1 MSTRRIIATYA
12 FVMFFL
18 VIALLGTVTAAFGGT
33 SYTEAA
39 GRQSLYTLTAAKAR
53 GTIYD
58 RNLQPLT
65 NAERVYVAAVIPSRE
80 TLAKLNR
87 AVPEEKRE
95 VLRTALE
102 SGKPFLIEVT
112 TPVSDDGIQT
122 FSVTKRYANPQP
134 AANLLGYLDSD
145 YNGADGVEK
154 SFDALLA
161 ENHGEIDVTFA
172 IDALGN
178 AISGETMHVE
188 NTYRIADGGVM
199 LTLDKRIQQCVENA
213 CAEIKKG
220 AAVILDCKT
229 GEILASASFP
239 AVDPN
244 DLAACMENENAP
256 FVNRALCAYTPGS
269 VFKLICAASAL
280 EYGIDYKEVY
290 TCTGSIVVD
299 GLTITCY
306 GGKAH
311 GEVNLHTALRSSC
324 NGYFIQLAQK
334 LGAEKILSMAEK
346 LGFGT
351 SVSLADNL
359 ETAAGSLSNA
369 QALKNARALALFSF
383 GQGETTVSPLN
394 LAAAVN
400 AIAADGIY
408 MTPQLVYGMVD
419 TNLSVQETE
428 ENTGEKVMEPTT
440 AARLRAYMEST
451 ARFGTARIGAP
462 QNCVSGIKTGTA
474 QTGVYDE
481 NGEEIENYWYAGY
494 ICNAQEEPLYTL
506 VVLEETAGEMYRRL
520 SAKSAKH
527 LSILIDKPV
536 KKHYNKIRMRGGDM
550 ASLNLEDMQQIQKEL
565 QAKYLE
571 KWGGLSPKIGR
582 DKLLWM
588 MIEAGEVADI
598 IKKKGDDAILNDPET
613 RHHFTEEVCDVL
625 MYLNDVLLCYGI
637 TPNEVENVYLEK
649 HKRNMSR
656 W

>member
-178 AISGETMHVE
+178 AISGEAMHVE

-213 CAEIKKG
+213 CTEIKKG

-244 DLAACMENENAP
+244 DLAACMENEDAP

-280 EYGIDYKEVY
+280 ECGIDYKEVY
-290 TCTGSIVVD
+290 TCTGSVVVD

-408 MTPQLVYGMVD
+408 MTPRLVYGTVD

-440 AARLRAYMEST
+440 TARLRAYMEST

-462 QNCVSGIKTGTA
+462 QSCVSGIKTGTA

-506 VVLEETAGEMYRRL
+506 VVLEETAGEM
-520 SAKSAKH
+520 H
-527 LSILIDKPV
+527 VP
-536 KKHYNKIRMRGGDM
+536 
-550 ASLNLEDMQQIQKEL
+550 
-565 QAKYLE
+565 QAFR
-571 KWGGLSPKIGR
+571 KIG
-582 DKLLWM
+582 
-588 MIEAGEVADI
+588 EALVDF
-598 IKKKGDDAILNDPET
+598 N
-613 RHHFTEEVCDVL
+613 
-625 MYLNDVLLCYGI
+625 
-637 TPNEVENVYLEK
+637 
-649 HKRNMSR
+649 
-656 W
+656 

>member
-1 MSTRRIIATYA
+1 
-12 FVMFFL
+12 
-18 VIALLGTVTAAFGGT
+18 
-33 SYTEAA
+33 
-39 GRQSLYTLTAAKAR
+39 
-53 GTIYD
+53 
-58 RNLQPLT
+58 
-65 NAERVYVAAVIPSRE
+65 
-80 TLAKLNR
+80 
-87 AVPEEKRE
+87 
-95 VLRTALE
+95 
-102 SGKPFLIEVT
+102 
-112 TPVSDDGIQT
+112 
-122 FSVTKRYANPQP
+122 
-134 AANLLGYLDSD
+134 
-145 YNGADGVEK
+145 
-154 SFDALLA
+154 
-161 ENHGEIDVTFA
+161 
-172 IDALGN
+172 
-178 AISGETMHVE
+178 MHVE

-199 LTLDKRIQQCVENA
+199 LTLDKRMQQYVENA

-244 DLAACMENENAP
+244 DLAACMENEDAP

-280 EYGIDYKEVY
+280 ECGIDYKEVY

-359 ETAAGSLSNA
+359 EMAAGSLSNA

-394 LAAAVN
+394 LAAAVT

-408 MTPQLVYGMVD
+408 MTPRLVYGTVD

-462 QNCVSGIKTGTA
+462 QTVFPASRPARRRQVYMTKTGKKSRIIGMQATSA
-474 QTGVYDE
+474 MHRKSRF
-481 NGEEIENYWYAGY
+481 IPSSCWKKLPAK
-494 ICNAQEEPLYTL
+494 C
-506 VVLEETAGEMYRRL
+506 MCRRL

-536 KKHYNKIRMRGGDM
+536 KKHYNKICMRGGDM

>member
-1 MSTRRIIATYA
+1 
-12 FVMFFL
+12 
-18 VIALLGTVTAAFGGT
+18 
-33 SYTEAA
+33 
-39 GRQSLYTLTAAKAR
+39 
-53 GTIYD
+53 
-58 RNLQPLT
+58 
-65 NAERVYVAAVIPSRE
+65 
-80 TLAKLNR
+80 
-87 AVPEEKRE
+87 
-95 VLRTALE
+95 
-102 SGKPFLIEVT
+102 
-112 TPVSDDGIQT
+112 
-122 FSVTKRYANPQP
+122 
-134 AANLLGYLDSD
+134 
-145 YNGADGVEK
+145 
-154 SFDALLA
+154 
-161 ENHGEIDVTFA
+161 
-172 IDALGN
+172 
-178 AISGETMHVE
+178 MHVE
-188 NTYRIADGGVM
+188 NTYRFADGGVM

-220 AAVILDCKT
+220 AAVILGCKT

-244 DLAACMENENAP
+244 DLAACMENEDAP

-324 NGYFIQLAQK
+324 NGYFIQLVQK

-359 ETAAGSLSNA
+359 ETAAGSLSSA

-408 MTPQLVYGMVD
+408 MTPRLVYGTVD

-506 VVLEETAGEMYRRL
+506 VVLEETAGEM
-520 SAKSAKH
+520 H
-527 LSILIDKPV
+527 VP
-536 KKHYNKIRMRGGDM
+536 
-550 ASLNLEDMQQIQKEL
+550 
-565 QAKYLE
+565 QAFR
-571 KWGGLSPKIGR
+571 KIG
-582 DKLLWM
+582 
-588 MIEAGEVADI
+588 EALVDF
-598 IKKKGDDAILNDPET
+598 N
-613 RHHFTEEVCDVL
+613 
-625 MYLNDVLLCYGI
+625 
-637 TPNEVENVYLEK
+637 
-649 HKRNMSR
+649 
-656 W
+656 

>member
-188 NTYRIADGGVM
+188 NTYRFADGGVM

-244 DLAACMENENAP
+244 DLAACMENEDAP

-280 EYGIDYKEVY
+280 ECGIDYKEVY

-324 NGYFIQLAQK
+324 NGYFIQLVQK

-408 MTPQLVYGMVD
+408 MTPRLVYGTVD

-481 NGEEIENYWYAGY
+481 NGVEIENYWYAGY
-494 ICNAQEEPLYTL
+494 ICNAQEEPL
-506 VVLEETAGEMYRRL
+506 
-520 SAKSAKH
+520 
-527 LSILIDKPV
+527 SILIDKPV
-536 KKHYNKIRMRGGDM
+536 KKHYNKMRMRGGDM

>member
-188 NTYRIADGGVM
+188 NTYRFADGGVM
-199 LTLDKRIQQCVENA
+199 LTLDKRIQQC
-213 CAEIKKG
+213 
-220 AAVILDCKT
+220 
-229 GEILASASFP
+229 
-239 AVDPN
+239 
-244 DLAACMENENAP
+244 MENEDAP

-280 EYGIDYKEVY
+280 ECGIDYKEVY

-324 NGYFIQLAQK
+324 NGYFIQLVQK

-408 MTPQLVYGMVD
+408 MTPRLVYGTVD

-506 VVLEETAGEMYRRL
+506 VVLEETAGEM
-520 SAKSAKH
+520 H
-527 LSILIDKPV
+527 VP
-536 KKHYNKIRMRGGDM
+536 
-550 ASLNLEDMQQIQKEL
+550 
-565 QAKYLE
+565 QAFR
-571 KWGGLSPKIGR
+571 KIG
-582 DKLLWM
+582 
-588 MIEAGEVADI
+588 EALVDF
-598 IKKKGDDAILNDPET
+598 N
-613 RHHFTEEVCDVL
+613 
-625 MYLNDVLLCYGI
+625 
-637 TPNEVENVYLEK
+637 
-649 HKRNMSR
+649 
-656 W
+656 

>member
-188 NTYRIADGGVM
+188 NTYRFADGGVM

-244 DLAACMENENAP
+244 DLAACMENEDAP

-280 EYGIDYKEVY
+280 ECGIDYKEVY

-324 NGYFIQLAQK
+324 NGYFIQLVQK

-408 MTPQLVYGMVD
+408 MTPRLVYGTVD

-494 ICNAQEEPLYTL
+494 ICNAQEEPLYPL
-506 VVLEETAGEMYRRL
+506 VVLEETAGEM
-520 SAKSAKH
+520 H
-527 LSILIDKPV
+527 VP
-536 KKHYNKIRMRGGDM
+536 
-550 ASLNLEDMQQIQKEL
+550 
-565 QAKYLE
+565 QAFR
-571 KWGGLSPKIGR
+571 KIG
-582 DKLLWM
+582 
-588 MIEAGEVADI
+588 EALVDF
-598 IKKKGDDAILNDPET
+598 N
-613 RHHFTEEVCDVL
+613 
-625 MYLNDVLLCYGI
+625 
-637 TPNEVENVYLEK
+637 
-649 HKRNMSR
+649 
-656 W
+656 

>member
-178 AISGETMHVE
+178 AISGEAMHVE

-199 LTLDKRIQQCVENA
+199 LTLDKRIQQCVEN
-213 CAEIKKG
+213 E
-220 AAVILDCKT
+220 D
-229 GEILASASFP
+229 
-239 AVDPN
+239 
-244 DLAACMENENAP
+244 AP

-280 EYGIDYKEVY
+280 ECGIDYKEMY

-324 NGYFIQLAQK
+324 NGYFIQLVQK

-408 MTPQLVYGMVD
+408 MTPRLVYGPVD

-506 VVLEETAGEMYRRL
+506 VVLEETAGEM
-520 SAKSAKH
+520 H
-527 LSILIDKPV
+527 VP
-536 KKHYNKIRMRGGDM
+536 
-550 ASLNLEDMQQIQKEL
+550 
-565 QAKYLE
+565 QAFR
-571 KWGGLSPKIGR
+571 KIG
-582 DKLLWM
+582 
-588 MIEAGEVADI
+588 EALVDF
-598 IKKKGDDAILNDPET
+598 N
-613 RHHFTEEVCDVL
+613 
-625 MYLNDVLLCYGI
+625 
-637 TPNEVENVYLEK
+637 
-649 HKRNMSR
+649 
-656 W
+656 

>member
-39 GRQSLYTLTAAKAR
+39 GRQSVTWTSSNRKIATVSSSGVVTARARGTVTITAKAR

-188 NTYRIADGGVM
+188 NTYRFADGGVM

-229 GEILASASFP
+229 GEVLASASFP

-244 DLAACMENENAP
+244 DLAACMENEDAP

-280 EYGIDYKEVY
+280 EYGIDYKEMY

-334 LGAEKILSMAEK
+334 LSAEKILSMAEK

-351 SVSLADNL
+351 SVLLADNL

-408 MTPQLVYGMVD
+408 MTPRLVYGTVD

-506 VVLEETAGEMYRRL
+506 VVLEETAGEM
-520 SAKSAKH
+520 H
-527 LSILIDKPV
+527 VP
-536 KKHYNKIRMRGGDM
+536 
-550 ASLNLEDMQQIQKEL
+550 
-565 QAKYLE
+565 QAFR
-571 KWGGLSPKIGR
+571 KIG
-582 DKLLWM
+582 
-588 MIEAGEVADI
+588 
-598 IKKKGDDAILNDPET
+598 ET
-613 RHHFTEEVCDVL
+613 LVDF
-625 MYLNDVLLCYGI
+625 N
-637 TPNEVENVYLEK
+637 
-649 HKRNMSR
+649 
-656 W
+656 

>member
-1 MSTRRIIATYA
+1 MSTRRIIVTYA

-199 LTLDKRIQQCVENA
+199 LTLDKRMQQCVENA
-213 CAEIKKG
+213 CVEIKKG

-244 DLAACMENENAP
+244 DLAACIENEDAP
-256 FVNRALCAYTPGS
+256 FVNRALCAYAPGS

-280 EYGIDYKEVY
+280 ECGIDYKEVY

-311 GEVNLHTALRSSC
+311 GEVN
-324 NGYFIQLAQK
+324 
-334 LGAEKILSMAEK
+334 
-346 LGFGT
+346 
-351 SVSLADNL
+351 
-359 ETAAGSLSNA
+359 
-369 QALKNARALALFSF
+369 
-383 GQGETTVSPLN
+383 
-394 LAAAVN
+394 

-408 MTPQLVYGMVD
+408 MTPRLVYGTVD

-506 VVLEETAGEMYRRL
+506 VVLEETAGEM
-520 SAKSAKH
+520 H
-527 LSILIDKPV
+527 VP
-536 KKHYNKIRMRGGDM
+536 
-550 ASLNLEDMQQIQKEL
+550 
-565 QAKYLE
+565 QAFR
-571 KWGGLSPKIGR
+571 KIG
-582 DKLLWM
+582 
-588 MIEAGEVADI
+588 EALVDF
-598 IKKKGDDAILNDPET
+598 N
-613 RHHFTEEVCDVL
+613 
-625 MYLNDVLLCYGI
+625 
-637 TPNEVENVYLEK
+637 
-649 HKRNMSR
+649 
-656 W
+656 